1 MVNLDWTTLTLA
13 VIAIFALAGFFRGW
27 WKEAISTGFLVFML
41 LLLQNPSLAQTVIN
55 LVNTIIEALGGVVPA
70 SLLPTFESVFGIQSG
85 RIPVIDASAAGTWL
99 IALMFVMV
107 VSTLFARYTLAG
119 HDASP
124 VGSILGGLLG
134 GFNGFVFMGLIREYL
149 DGRSLP
155 GVDQSA
161 LVLPSEIAQNTA
173 GRAVASS
180 GVAVTATNLPNVTIL
195 DSYIPWVLIIV
206 GVGVLLM
213 AFKNR
218 VGYKKS
224 DKGFRKI
231 YIKQPYGYRR

>member
-1 MVNLDWTTLTLA
+1 MVNVDWTTLTLA

-41 LLLQNPSLAQTVIN
+41 LLLQNPSLAQIVID
-55 LVNTIIEALGGVVPA
+55 LVNTVIGALWGVVPA
-70 SLLPTFESVFGIQSG
+70 SVLPTFESVFGIQSG

-99 IALMFVMV
+99 IALMFGMV
-107 VSTLFARYTLAG
+107 VSALFAHYALAD

-124 VGSILGGLLG
+124 MGSILGGLLG
-134 GFNGFVFMGLIREYL
+134 GFNGFVFMGLLREYL

-155 GVDQSA
+155 GIDQSA

-173 GRAVASS
+173 GRAMASS
-180 GVAVTATNLPNVTIL
+180 GVAFTATNLPNVTIL
-195 DSYIPWVLIIV
+195 DSYIPWVLIII

-213 AFKNR
+213 ALRNR
-218 VGYKKS
+218 VGYQRNNN
-224 DKGFRKI
+224 GFRRI
-231 YIKQPYGYRR
+231 YVKQPYGYRR